1 MVCPILCERFYKCE
15 GLIIQRVAFL
25 VTNALPVQGC
35 RPHIDAFIRS
45 KDLMRN
51 IHYQDQSHTITLL
64 RGWCAPYSRGGGK
77 LRSAIFRNFPQFR
90 NFSQFSAIFRN
101 FPQFSAI
108 FPQFFTLPDFLT
120 ASPRWCRTM
129 RIFFFY
135 YSIHSQMLQSHQNL
149 A

>member
-1 MVCPILCERFYKCE
+1 MERFSTC
-15 GLIIQRVAFL
+15 QRFL
-25 VTNALPVQGC
+25 GSYWPMALWSSQTPIWMWFQ
-35 RPHIDAFIRS
+35 
-45 KDLMRN
+45 
-51 IHYQDQSHTITLL
+51 
-64 RGWCAPYSRGGGK
+64 GGGE
-77 LRSAIFRNFPQFR
+77 IEVRNFPQFR

-149 A
+149 V